1 MYKMLIFVSLTALIF
16 AQETVT
22 ADSTADSTSFEIQ
35 PNLLQPDPDK
45 LLIKPEIRV
54 KAKRPNLLPGSPGK
68 TASDPTKEPGYD
80 KRDNPFYE
88 PDLVRKKG
96 LLQMGRDPSA
106 VLVPIVTVDPN
117 TVISNKE
124 KSDKIY
130 MIEWLDSPDIT
141 SAQIDFLSNHLTL
154 IKALWHKPQ
163 SSVNDIASR
172 KLGFQYA
179 AVENIEKVL
188 AEMSRFKWLNTEKTE
203 KGVPVYEL
211 RFDKKDL
218 QEKLVKIQDTKTL
231 APAEMEKLKS
241 IIAKL

>member
-96 LLQMGRDPSA
+96 LLQMGRDPST

-163 SSVNDIASR
+163 SSVNDIARR

-179 AVENIEKVL
+179 AAENIETVNGRNEPFQM
-188 AEMSRFKWLNTEKTE
+188 AEHRENRKRR
-203 KGVPVYEL
+203 GC
-211 RFDKKDL
+211 
-218 QEKLVKIQDTKTL
+218 I
-231 APAEMEKLKS
+231 
-241 IIAKL
+241 